1 MKKILAITL
10 IIIMGLFALCSCGA
24 EKVVEQTGKL
34 SYEVETGWTS
44 RTVTPAPSTLKVY
57 NYPEHTVLVG
67 NLSYVFY
74 EDPLMEAIQYAVGD
88 TYGMGTSFDSYDCTV
103 NDMAAQEAV
112 VDTGNLQGIFTSIET
127 PQGIYVIATT
137 AENSELDIKGMHD
150 SLKETV
156 AFSDANDGEVY
167 AKNILQFGNYIC
179 QLPGWSSE
187 IIDTPWWTSRT
198 VENNGVINYAFGN
211 DSTSLMIAP
220 MEGTELTEELIH
232 TALGYIYDGSA
243 APEATATLSGRTE
256 MKCGIG
262 SAVYY
267 VLDLHFGED
276 KSNTVKSSA
285 VFVLDEEGQAVCC
298 ITNTADSDLTYDYS
312 VILKSMQPADPVDEA
327 VDIIYSLA
335 ADYTGDN
342 SAVMNLLNAIGFG
355 EYGEYTMEL
364 KTDTEPYGVIV
375 KYKGQ
380 VAQNDVLLADGTQI
394 STATEPADDAA
405 VPYDFQRE
413 CVMMLGLVGNLDY
426 IEIKDVDS
434 NIVRYDTSVT
444 KSLLM
449 YDVKQM
455 AEDKAVLESYYLET
469 LY

>member
-10 IIIMGLFALCSCGA
+10 IIIMELFALCSCGA

-34 SYEVETGWTS
+34 RYEVETGWTS
-44 RTVTPAPSTLKVY
+44 RTVTPAPSTLKQY

-67 NLSYVFY
+67 NLSYIFY
-74 EDPLMEAIQYAVGD
+74 EDPLMEAIQYTVGD

-103 NDMAAQEAV
+103 NEMAAQEAV
-112 VDTGNLQGIFTSIET
+112 VNTGNLQGIFTSIET
-127 PQGIYVIATT
+127 PQGTYVIATT
-137 AENSELDIKGMHD
+137 AENSELDVKGMHD

-167 AKNILQFGNYIC
+167 AKNVLQFGNYIC
-179 QLPGWSSE
+179 QLPGWNSE

-211 DSTSLMIAP
+211 DSTSLMIASIN
-220 MEGTELTEELIH
+220 GTEITEELIH
-232 TALGYIYDGSA
+232 AILGDIYNGNTAPA
-243 APEATATLSGRTE
+243 ATATLSGRTE

-267 VLDLHFGED
+267 VLDLHFGDD

-285 VFVLDEEGQAVCC
+285 VFVMDEEGQAIYCM
-298 ITNTADSDLTYDYS
+298 TNTADSDLTYDYS
-312 VILKSMQPADPVDEA
+312 VILKSMQQADPVDET
-327 VDIIYSLA
+327 VDVIYSLA
-335 ADYTGDN
+335 ADYAGDN
-342 SAVMNLLNAIGFG
+342 SAVLNLMDAIGFG
-355 EYGEYTMEL
+355 KYGEYTIQL
-364 KTDTEPYGVIV
+364 KTDAEPYGVIV

-380 VAQNDVLLADGTQI
+380 VAQNDILPSGDNAQNSNAAEPVQ
-394 STATEPADDAA
+394 AT

-434 NIVRYDTSVT
+434 NIVRYDTAVT
-444 KSLLM
+444 KSLLL
-449 YDVKQM
+449 YDVKKM
-455 AEDKAVLESYYLET
+455 AVDKAVLESYYLET

>member
-10 IIIMGLFALCSCGA
+10 IIIMGLFALCSCGT
-24 EKVVEQTGKL
+24 EKVVEQTGRL
-34 SYEVETGWTS
+34 SYEVEAGWTS
-44 RTVTPAPSTLKVY
+44 RTVTPAPSTLKQY

-88 TYGMGTSFDSYDCTV
+88 SYGMGMSYDSYDCSV

-112 VDTGNLQGIFTSIET
+112 VNNGNLQGIFTSIET
-127 PQGIYVIATT
+127 PQGTYVIATT
-137 AENSELDIKGMHD
+137 AENPELDIKGIHD

-167 AKNILQFGNYIC
+167 AKNILQFGGYIC

-211 DSTSLMIAP
+211 DSTSLMITLV
-220 MEGTELTEELIH
+220 EGTELTEELIH
-232 TALGYIYDGSA
+232 ATLGDIYNGNTAPA
-243 APEATATLSGRTE
+243 ATATLSGRTE

-276 KSNTVKSSA
+276 KSNTVKASA
-285 VFVLDEEGQAVCC
+285 VFVLNGEGQAMYCM
-298 ITNTADSDLTYDYS
+298 TNTADSDLTYDYS
-312 VILKSMQPADPVDEA
+312 VILESMQHADPVDET
-327 VDIIYSLA
+327 VDVIFSLVT
-335 ADYTGDN
+335 DHTGDN
-342 SAVMNLLNAIGFG
+342 SAVLNLMDAIGFG
-355 EYGEYTMEL
+355 KYGNYTIQMQTA
-364 KTDTEPYGVIV
+364 KEPYGLTV

-380 VAQNDVLLADGTQI
+380 VAQNDIL
-394 STATEPADDAA
+394 PAGDAA

-426 IEIKDVDS
+426 IEIKDADS
-434 NIVRYDTSVT
+434 NIVRYDTDVT

-455 AEDKAVLESYYLET
+455 AVDKAVLESYYLET

>member
-1 MKKILAITL
+1 MKKILTITL
-10 IIIMGLFALCSCGA
+10 IIIMGLFALCSCGT
-24 EKVVEQTGKL
+24 EKAVEQTGKL
-34 SYEVETGWTS
+34 SYELETGWTS

-74 EDPLMEAIQYAVGD
+74 EDPLMEAIQYTVGD
-88 TYGMGTSFDSYDCTV
+88 TYGVGTSFDSYDCTV

-112 VDTGNLQGIFTSIET
+112 VDTGNTQGIFTSIET
-127 PQGIYVIATT
+127 PQGTYVIATT
-137 AENSELDIKGMHD
+137 TENPDLDIKGMHD
-150 SLKETV
+150 SLKETM

-167 AKNILQFGNYIC
+167 AKNILQFGDYIC
-179 QLPGWSSE
+179 QLPGWSTE

-211 DSTSLMIAP
+211 DSTSIMIAP
-220 MEGTELTEELIH
+220 MEPTELTDELIH
-232 TALGYIYDGSA
+232 GTLGKIYDGNA
-243 APEATATLSGRTE
+243 APEATATLSGKTD

-276 KSNTVKSSA
+276 KSNTVKTSA
-285 VFVLDEEGQAVCC
+285 VFILNGEGQAVYCM
-298 ITNTADSDLTYDYS
+298 TNTADSDLTYDYS
-312 VILKSMQPADPVDEA
+312 VILESMQLAEPVDET

-355 EYGEYTMEL
+355 KYGEYTIQL
-364 KTDTEPYGVIV
+364 KTDAEPYGVIV

-380 VAQNDVLLADGTQI
+380 VEQHDVLA
-394 STATEPADDAA
+394 ADDAA

-413 CVMMLGLVGNLDY
+413 CVMMLGMIGNLEY
-426 IEIKDVDS
+426 IEIKDADS
-434 NIVRYDTSVT
+434 NIVRYDTNVT
-444 KSLLM
+444 KSMLM